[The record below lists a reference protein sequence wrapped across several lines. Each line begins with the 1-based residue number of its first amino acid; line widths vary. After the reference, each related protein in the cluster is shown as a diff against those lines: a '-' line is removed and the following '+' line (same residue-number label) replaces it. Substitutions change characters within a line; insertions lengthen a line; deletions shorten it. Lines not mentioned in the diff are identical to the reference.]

1 VFPPAS
7 AAPPPGRRRSPARRW
22 LGAAVTVVLLV
33 AVFGF
38 LFPKLADYGEAWD
51 SLNDLD
57 GAGWVALVVVAI
69 WNLLAL
75 VPLVIVSLPG
85 VRFGQAFLDMS
96 AGTAVA
102 NSVPAGSAIGIGV
115 NWAMFD
121 SWGFTPTEYTLSSL
135 VTGMWNNFVKLGL
148 PVIALVLLALTGD
161 LRAEF
166 VPAAIVGVA
175 VMAVTIVA
183 FALLL
188 RSDRL
193 AAAIG
198 ERIGAVASAIGR
210 RLHHDLGSR
219 QAWGERAVQFR
230 ERTVGLIH
238 DRWVALSIT
247 ALVGH
252 LSLWLV
258 LLVAVRAVG
267 ISEAQVSWTEVLAA
281 FAFVRLI
288 SAIPIT
294 PGGLGVVELGLTA
307 ALASGQ
313 TSQVANQAAAAVLLY
328 RALTYL
334 LPIPVGVA
342 CYVYWRVSRRR
353 HPVGDRRN
361 PEHRLPDGDD
371 AAPAH
376 R

>member
-1 VFPPAS
+1 V
-7 AAPPPGRRRSPARRW
+7 
-22 LGAAVTVVLLV
+22 VTLVLLV

-38 LFPKLADYGEAWD
+38 LLPKLADYGDAWD
-51 SLNDLD
+51 SLAGLD
-57 GAGWVALVVVAI
+57 VTGWVALIVAAVFSLVAVVPV
-69 WNLLAL
+69 
-75 VPLVIVSLPG
+75 VMVSLPG
-85 VRFGQAFLDMS
+85 LRFKEGFVNLT

-102 NSVPAGSAIGIGV
+102 NTVPAGSAVGIGV

-121 SWGFTPTEYTLSSL
+121 SWGFSPPEYTLASL
-135 VTGMWNNFVKLGL
+135 VSGMWNNFVKLGL
-148 PVIALVLLALTGD
+148 PVIALVLLAVTGD

-166 VPAAIVGVA
+166 VPAAIIGVA
-175 VMAVTIVA
+175 VMAVVVVV

-198 ERIGAVASAIGR
+198 ERVGVVVSAVGR

-219 QAWGERAVQFR
+219 EVWAERAVQFR
-230 ERTVGLIH
+230 ERSVNLIH
-238 DRWVALSIT
+238 QRWLALSIS
-247 ALVGH
+247 ALVGQ

-267 ISEAQVSWTEVLAA
+267 INESEISWAEVLAA

-307 ALASGQ
+307 ALASGEP
-313 TSQVANQAAAAVLLY
+313 SSVASQAAAAVLLY

-334 LPIPVGVA
+334 LPIPIGMG
-342 CYVYWRVSRRR
+342 CYLYWRVSRRR
-353 HPVGDRRN
+353 HPAGDRRSRERRR
-361 PEHRLPDGDD
+361 PGADD

-376 R
+376 Q

>member
-1 VFPPAS
+1 V
-7 AAPPPGRRRSPARRW
+7 
-22 LGAAVTVVLLV
+22 VTVVLLV

-38 LFPKLADYGEAWD
+38 LLPKLADYGDAWN
-51 SLNDLD
+51 SLGDLD
-57 GAGWVALVVVAI
+57 VQGWAALVLVAA
-69 WNLLAL
+69 WNLVAL
-75 VPLVIVSLPG
+75 VPLVMVSLPG
-85 VRFGQAFLDMS
+85 LRFTEAFVNMT

-102 NSVPAGSAIGIGV
+102 NTVPGGSAIGVGI
-115 NWAMFD
+115 NWAMYD
-121 SWGFTPTEYTLSSL
+121 SWGFMPAEYTLATL
-135 VTGMWNNFVKLGL
+135 VSGVWNNFVKLGL
-148 PVIALVLLALTGD
+148 PVIALVLLALSGD
-161 LRAEF
+161 LRRSF

-175 VMAVTIVA
+175 AMAVTIVV

-198 ERIGAVASAIGR
+198 ERLGVVISAIGR
-210 RLHHDLGSR
+210 RLHHDLGTR
-219 QAWGERAVQFR
+219 EQWAERAVQFR
-230 ERTVGLIH
+230 KRSVDLIRL
-238 DRWVALSIT
+238 RWAALTIT
-247 ALVGH
+247 ALIGH
-252 LSLWLV
+252 LSLFLV

-267 ISEAQVSWTEVLAA
+267 ISQSEVSWTEVLAA

-307 ALASGQ
+307 ALASGESS
-313 TSQVANQAAAAVLLY
+313 TVAGQAAAAVLLY

-334 LPIPVGVA
+334 LPIPIGVG
-342 CYVYWRVSRRR
+342 CYLYWRVSRRR
-353 HPVGDRRN
+353 HPEGDRRSR
-361 PEHRLPDGDD
+361 ERRLPDGDG

>member
-1 VFPPAS
+1 VSRPPA
-7 AAPPPGRRRSPARRW
+7 RRSPARRW
-22 LGAAVTVVLLV
+22 LGAGITIVLLV

-38 LFPKLADYGEAWD
+38 LLPKLADYDEAWD
-51 SLNDLD
+51 ALGDLD
-57 GAGWVALVVVAI
+57 VRGWTALVLVAA
-69 WNLLAL
+69 WNLVAL
-75 VPLVIVSLPG
+75 VPLVMVSLPG
-85 VRFGQAFLDMS
+85 LRFKEAFVNMT

-102 NSVPAGSAIGIGV
+102 NSVPGGSAIGVGV

-121 SWGFTPTEYTLSSL
+121 SWGFTPAEYTLATL
-135 VTGMWNNFVKLGL
+135 VSGVWNNFVKLGL
-148 PVIALVLLALTGD
+148 PVIALVLLAITGD
-161 LRAEF
+161 LRGSF

-175 VMAVTIVA
+175 VMAVIIVG

-198 ERIGAVASAIGR
+198 ERVGVVVSAIGR

-219 QAWGERAVQFR
+219 EQWAERAVDFR
-230 ERTVGLIH
+230 ERSVNLIRR
-238 DRWVALSIT
+238 RWVALT
-247 ALVGH
+247 ATSLIGH

-267 ISEAQVSWTEVLAA
+267 ISEAEVSWTEVLAA

-313 TSQVANQAAAAVLLY
+313 PSTVANQAAAAVLLY

-334 LPIPVGVA
+334 LPIPIGVG
-342 CYVYWRVSRRR
+342 CYLYWRISQRR
-353 HPVGDRRN
+353 HPGVDRRN
-361 PEHRLPDGDD
+361 HVRRLRDGDD

>member
-1 VFPPAS
+1 M
-7 AAPPPGRRRSPARRW
+7 
-22 LGAAVTVVLLV
+22 
-33 AVFGF
+33 FGF

-51 SLNDLD
+51 SLGDLD
-57 GAGWVALVVVAI
+57 TTGWVALVVVAV
-69 WNLLAL
+69 WNLVAL
-75 VPLVIVSLPG
+75 VPLIIVSMPG
-85 VRFGQAFLDMS
+85 LRFREAFVNMS

-115 NWAMFD
+115 NWAMYD
-121 SWGFTPTEYTLSSL
+121 SWGFLPAEYTLSSL

-161 LRAEF
+161 LRASF

-175 VMAVTIVA
+175 VMAVTIVV

-198 ERIGAVASAIGR
+198 ERLGVVISAIGR
-210 RLHHDLGSR
+210 KLHHDLGSR
-219 QAWGERAVQFR
+219 AEWGERAVQFR
-230 ERTVGLIH
+230 ERTVGLIRQ
-238 DRWVALSIT
+238 RWVALTIT
-247 ALVGH
+247 SLVGH

-267 ISEAQVSWTEVLAA
+267 ISESQVSWSEVLAA

-307 ALASGQ
+307 ALASGESS
-313 TSQVANQAAAAVLLY
+313 TVANQAAAAVLLY

-334 LPIPVGVA
+334 LPIPVGVV
-342 CYVYWRVSRRR
+342 CYVYWRFSQRR
-353 HPVGDRRN
+353 HPTVDRRSRA
-361 PEHRLPDGDD
+361 HHLPDGDGS
-371 AAPAH
+371 APAH

>member
-1 VFPPAS
+1 
-7 AAPPPGRRRSPARRW
+7 
-22 LGAAVTVVLLV
+22 VLLV

-38 LFPKLADYGEAWD
+38 LMPKLADYGEAWD
-51 SLNDLD
+51 SLTDLD
-57 GAGWVALVVVAI
+57 VKGWVALVAVAAFSLVAVVP
-69 WNLLAL
+69 
-75 VPLVIVSLPG
+75 VVMVSLPG
-85 VRFGQAFLDMS
+85 LS
-96 AGTAVA
+96 AKEGFVNLTSGTAVA
-102 NSVPAGSAIGIGV
+102 NTVPAGSAVGVGI

-121 SWGFTPTEYTLSSL
+121 SWGFLPGEYTLATLLS
-135 VTGMWNNFVKLGL
+135 GMWNNFVKLGL
-148 PVIALVLLALTGD
+148 PVIALVLLAMTGD

-166 VPAAIVGVA
+166 VPAAVVGVG
-175 VMAVTIVA
+175 VMAVVIVV
-183 FALLL
+183 FTLLL

-198 ERIGAVASAIGR
+198 ERVGVVVSAIGH
-210 RLHHDLGSR
+210 RLHRQLGSR
-219 QAWGERAVQFR
+219 QEWAERAVQFR
-230 ERTVGLIH
+230 ERSVDLIR
-238 DRWVALSIT
+238 DRWLALSIS
-247 ALVGH
+247 AFVGQ

-267 ISEAQVSWTEVLAA
+267 IDQSQISWTEVLAA

-307 ALASGQ
+307 ALASGEP
-313 TSQVANQAAAAVLLY
+313 SGVANQAAAAVLLY

-334 LPIPVGVA
+334 LPIPLGMG
-342 CYVYWRVSRRR
+342 CYLYWRVSRRR
-353 HPVGDRRN
+353 HPEGDRRSR
-361 PEHRLPDGDD
+361 ERRLPDGDG